1 MVAPASLPYATTCRT
16 RAEVQRF
23 FDDLFSAEQITK
35 FEPRE
40 FIDAGEHIVVVGFVA
55 STIKATGKSFES
67 DWAHIFTVKDGLM
80 PRWVEF
86 FDTAA
91 RP

>member
-1 MVAPASLPYATTCRT
+1 
-16 RAEVQRF
+16 VQQY
-23 FDDLFSAEQITK
+23 FDDLFSAEEITRL
-35 FEPRE
+35 EPRE
-40 FIDAGEHIVVVGFVA
+40 FIDAGEHIIVLGFVA

-67 DWAHIFTVKDGLM
+67 EWVHIFTVKDGLVT
-80 PRWVEF
+80 RWLEF